1 MARVMESEAG
11 ILDLAGTIEHGS
23 PHAIESE
30 AHSLK
35 PVAIESE
42 ARSLSPSNRVR
53 SPKSS
58 VIESEAQERDL
69 HCRATVAY
77 PAPKPRF
84 WNSLESVI

>member
-35 PVAIESE
+35 PAAIESE
-42 ARSLSPSNRVR
+42 ARSLKPEPVES
-53 SPKSS
+53 SPKPE
-58 VIESEAQERDL
+58 VQ
-69 HCRATVAY
+69 C
-77 PAPKPRF
+77 
-84 WNSLESVI
+84 N